1 MVARPSEPGI
11 PQALAVGV
19 SMTLEVGTMAVYEF
33 ECQAC
38 HERFEVSAP
47 MTEHD
52 RLKEQPPACPKCGQ
66 RQSRQLTSLF
76 SCKPPDKY

>member
-1 MVARPSEPGI
+1 
-11 PQALAVGV
+11 
-19 SMTLEVGTMAVYEF
+19 MAVYEF

-38 HERFEVSAP
+38 HERFEVTAT

-76 SCKPPDKY
+76 SCKPPSKY